1 MNKTFFLIAIF
12 SAILFETDLSGSNPG
27 KLISFNSSIS
37 DQDTIWERQ
46 LLYNGIIWTNR
57 YHRIEGDQFLFS
69 GFFLPGTVS
78 MNGRTFQN
86 VRVKYDILEDEIITP
101 VNIEDILQLNK
112 EMVDSFSISFEDK
125 VYRFINFR
133 NDTLKDLTG
142 YVNILYN
149 GNASFCVKH
158 KKTIT
163 PDFTAKSDGNF
174 VQNDVMYLVKNH
186 QAFPVNGTKSLFRVL
201 HADKEAIRNFIKKN
215 KLRISQKNPES
226 FVPVIR
232 FYDSI
237 SQ

>member
-1 MNKTFFLIAIF
+1 MNKIIFLFI
-12 SAILFETDLSGSNPG
+12 ILFAFSTGNGLYAVIPEKLYICSN
-27 KLISFNSSIS
+27 IA
-37 DQDTIWERQ
+37 DQDSVKERQ

-125 VYRFINFR
+125 VYRFINTR
-133 NDTLKDLTG
+133 NDSLDDLTG
-142 YVNILYN
+142 YVNILYK
-149 GNASFCVKH
+149 GNTSFYVKH

-163 PDFTAKSDGNF
+163 PYFTAKSDGNF

-186 QAFPVNGTKSLFRVL
+186 QAFPVIGTKSLFRIL
-201 HADKEAIRNFIKKN
+201 QADEEEIRNFIKKN
-215 KLRISQKNPES
+215 KLRISKKNPES
-226 FVPVIR
+226 FISVIR
-232 FYDSI
+232 YYDSI
-237 SQ
+237 RP